1 MKLNFLI
8 LTLFISS
15 LLISS
20 GCRKKE
26 VNTQKN
32 TLQSLIF
39 NVDESLMGEKLK
51 NKEHNISYRTPKN
64 WETISQS
71 DIEDRIKVILKTP
84 ISDEKSNIILLDAFN
99 DSDRIS
105 YLLLSEIDGIDFGTE
120 NFKQKFEDALKNSVV
135 QVNSINSAEFLFL
148 PFHIYQFQIVHDK
161 FILVKMILS
170 KYKSVSKVYQI
181 DFLTNVEKYPSMAR
195 VLESFVGSL
204 QLTNHN

>member
-8 LTLFISS
+8 LTLLISS

-20 GCRKKE
+20 SCRKKE
-26 VNTQKN
+26 PNTQRI

-39 NVDESLMGEKLK
+39 NVDESIIGDKIT
-51 NKEHNISYRTPKN
+51 NKKHNISYRIPKN
-64 WETISQS
+64 WKNISHS
-71 DIEDRIKVILKTP
+71 DIEGKLNVILKNSNP
-84 ISDEKSNIILLDAFN
+84 NEKRNIILLDAFN

-105 YLLLSEIDGIDFGTE
+105 YLILSEIEEIDFGTE
-120 NFKQKFEDALKNSVV
+120 NFKYNFENALKNSIT
-135 QVNSINSAEFLFL
+135 NGNTIKSTEFLFL
-148 PFHIYQFQIVHDK
+148 PLHIYQFQIVRDQLV
-161 FILVKMILS
+161 FVKMILG
-170 KYKSVSKVYQI
+170 KYKSTSKVYQI